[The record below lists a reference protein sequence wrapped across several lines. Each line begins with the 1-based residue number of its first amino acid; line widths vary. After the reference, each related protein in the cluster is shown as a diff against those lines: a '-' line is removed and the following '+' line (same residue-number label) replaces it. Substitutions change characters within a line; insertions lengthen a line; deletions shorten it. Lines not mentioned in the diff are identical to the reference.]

1 MHLDMESVLEAEGV
15 TELKQKEKQLIRT
28 IDLIKIFQNM
38 ARILGRDRM
47 GSLSI
52 SDYNPVIEDNRTGRL
67 IASIFYY
74 FTLGFVQF
82 KI

>member
-1 MHLDMESVLEAEGV
+1 
-15 TELKQKEKQLIRT
+15 
-28 IDLIKIFQNM
+28 M

-74 FTLGFVQF
+74 FTLGFV
-82 KI
+82 